1 MPAGNF
7 LTFSGG
13 TIPSSLNPLSLRV
26 CIASI
31 FVIVVVLMAAAA
43 RHPRTNRPVRLMR
56 SREILSKQYANP

>member
-7 LTFSGG
+7 LTVSGG

-31 FVIVVVLMAAAA
+31 FVIVVVLMAAVAFQMLTFPHEPSGA
-43 RHPRTNRPVRLMR
+43 
-56 SREILSKQYANP
+56 